1 MCEKSTLG
9 RPFGRCFDPLGRQ
22 VAPKINKIGAL
33 GPLGRLLGALGPPG
47 RFQDALPRQPGNSKV
62 DILAEMV
69 APRVEFGALAVPR
82 GAPKSHFL
90 VKNQHKIAKKS
101 LQEGFQKK
109 HEKLIEKSL
118 KND

>member
-22 VAPKINKIGAL
+22 VAPKIDKIGAL
-33 GPLGRLLGALGPPG
+33 GPLGRPWAARSAPG
-47 RFQDALPRQPGNSKV
+47 RFQDALGHQPGNSNV

-90 VKNQHKIAKKS
+90 AAEQHKIAKTS
-101 LQEGFQKK
+101 LQDGFQNK
-109 HEKLIEKSL
+109 HEQLIEKSL
-118 KND
+118 END

>member
-22 VAPKINKIGAL
+22 VAPKIDKIGAL
-33 GPLGRLLGALGPPG
+33 GPLGRPWAARSAPG
-47 RFQDALPRQPGNSKV
+47 RFQDALGHQQCNSKV

-69 APRVEFGALAVPR
+69 APGVEFGALAAPR

-90 VKNQHKIAKKS
+90 VKNQHKITKKS
-101 LQEGFQKK
+101 FQEGFQKK

-118 KND
+118 KID